1 MMKLA
6 ILFISI
12 AFAAGC
18 ANTNCRTLAEQK
30 GEPLPP
36 VKKELDPMAKTS
48 AADRV
53 FVHKAD
59 GSLQCNQGKPIS
71 PADMKKDLA
80 EIPVYSSSKRNDGQ
94 MRIQVC
100 GAPTGNSNVYEID
113 RSNLEAAIKLGFEEW
128 TFN

>member
-1 MMKLA
+1 MKMWALF
-6 ILFISI
+6 ILFTI
-12 AFAAGC
+12 ASGC
-18 ANTNCRTLAEQK
+18 ANTNCRTLAEK
-30 GEPLPP
+30 RGDPLPP

-53 FVHKAD
+53 LVHKPD
-59 GSLQCNQGKPIS
+59 GSLQCNQGTPVG
-71 PADMKKDLA
+71 PAEMKKELG

-113 RSNLEAAIKLGFEEW
+113 RSHLEAAIKLGFEEW